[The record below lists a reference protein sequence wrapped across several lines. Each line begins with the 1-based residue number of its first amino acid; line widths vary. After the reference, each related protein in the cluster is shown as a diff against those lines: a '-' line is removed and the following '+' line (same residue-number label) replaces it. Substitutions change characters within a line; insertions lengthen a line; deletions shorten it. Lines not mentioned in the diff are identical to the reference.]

1 MARIVGANQGG
12 QGGKTYDGL
21 ARSARVDAEWRIVSE
36 RCLGSAEETQP
47 GCPSRVLAN
56 RIALVT
62 SSPRL
67 LCRRCRLGDAGASL
81 GDRDRGRRRGCP
93 AQ

>member
-1 MARIVGANQGG
+1 MARIVGTNQGG

-21 ARSARVDAEWRIVSE
+21 AKSARVDAEWRIVSE

-56 RIALVT
+56 RIALLT
-62 SSPRL
+62 SPAVPSL
-67 LCRRCRLGDAGASL
+67 QAGRCWSVFR
-81 GDRDRGRRRGCP
+81 
-93 AQ
+93 